1 MSEHT
6 PAPDSHEARITKLEK
21 KKRTRGQGRAKQEAS
36 QNVENAIAAAK
47 QEASQNVESAIAA
60 AIRQSN
66 RKEGDD
72 PALDD
77 FREQLFGELAKLIPE
92 AIAQAKGQRAGKG
105 KKEIP
110 PRPALLRILTR
121 FSR

>member
-1 MSEHT
+1 MSDTT
-6 PAPDSHEARITKLEK
+6 PAPDSHEARLTKLEK
-21 KKRTRGQGRAKQEAS
+21 KTKRGRGVAKTGATTD
-36 QNVENAIAAAK
+36 
-47 QEASQNVESAIAA
+47 VESAIAA

-66 RKEGDD
+66 RKEGED
-72 PALDD
+72 PALED
-77 FREQLFGELAKLIPE
+77 FREELFGELKKLIPV
-92 AIAQAKGQRAGKG
+92 AIAQARGQAKGRG

>member
-1 MSEHT
+1 MNEHI
-6 PAPDSHEARITKLEK
+6 PPPDSHEARITKLEK
-21 KKRTRGQGRAKQEAS
+21 TTKPPRARGKGRAKAEA
-36 QNVENAIAAAK
+36 AG
-47 QEASQNVESAIAA
+47 NVESAIAA

-72 PALDD
+72 PALED

-92 AIAQAKGQRAGKG
+92 AIAQAKGQRAGKR